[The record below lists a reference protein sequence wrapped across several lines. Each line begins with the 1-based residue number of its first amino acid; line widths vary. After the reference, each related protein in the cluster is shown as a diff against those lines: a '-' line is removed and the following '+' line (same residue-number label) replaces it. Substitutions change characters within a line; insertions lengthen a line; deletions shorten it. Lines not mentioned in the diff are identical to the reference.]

1 MAATAAAGTSMS
13 KTSAL
18 TSITSCS
25 SSNFPSSS
33 STRGNRAQAGRNH
46 FFHPLAS
53 GYRLYSAQI
62 STDFYSD
69 RISRGFGLRRRISES
84 TGLGSGSFGAGG
96 AGIVPR
102 RRLLSSVVTN
112 AGKGSSVPAAERI
125 LASLGYVLPFF
136 DGIQYGRYFFMQ
148 FPIAENLLRP
158 LFPLL
163 SAYKGFPY
171 SNFIAFFSLYLL
183 VVRNSSFSRYVRFN
197 AMQAVVLDVLLILPT
212 LVERTFG
219 PTGGI
224 GLQLLIIFYNTVFLF
239 LVSCFLFGTISCLLG
254 KTPRL
259 PIVADA
265 ADAQVEG

>member
-1 MAATAAAGTSMS
+1 MATFAAGSSMLAAA
-13 KTSAL
+13 
-18 TSITSCS
+18 SCS
-25 SSNFPSSS
+25 RLCAPSLPRAVGVTSSS
-33 STRGNRAQAGRNH
+33 SSRSNGAGWRAKLGPSSR
-46 FFHPLAS
+46 P
-53 GYRLYSAQI
+53 SA
-62 STDFYSD
+62 
-69 RISRGFGLRRRISES
+69 
-84 TGLGSGSFGAGG
+84 FGAGVG
-96 AGIVPR
+96 RSDGGCGFGSAGRGIGLGLGLGVGLVAR
-102 RRLLSSVVTN
+102 RAEDGEGECAGRRGRVVVAE
-112 AGKGSSVPAAERI
+112 AGKGGSVNAAERI
-125 LASLGYVLPFF
+125 LAALGYILPFF

-148 FPIAENLLRP
+148 FPIAEGLLRP

-219 PTGGI
+219 PRGGI

-239 LVSCFLFGTISCLLG
+239 LVSCFLFGVFSCLLG

-265 ADAQVEG
+265 ADQQIEG

>member
-1 MAATAAAGTSMS
+1 MAAIAARCRQH
-13 KTSAL
+13 K
-18 TSITSCS
+18 
-25 SSNFPSSS
+25 
-33 STRGNRAQAGRNH
+33 AQRWTN
-46 FFHPLAS
+46 
-53 GYRLYSAQI
+53 LYSGG
-62 STDFYSD
+62 
-69 RISRGFGLRRRISES
+69 ISREVASRRTISES
-84 TGLGSGSFGAGG
+84 TGFGLSSFGAVGV
-96 AGIVPR
+96 GIVPR
-102 RRLLSSVVTN
+102 EAGRRLLSRVVTN
-112 AGKGSSVPAAERI
+112 AGNGKSVPPAERI

-136 DGIQYGRYFFMQ
+136 DGIQYGRFFFLQ

-158 LFPLL
+158 LYPLL
-163 SAYKGFPY
+163 AAYKGFPY
-171 SNFIAFFSLYLL
+171 SNFIAFFCLYLL

-224 GLQLLIIFYNTVFLF
+224 GVQLLIIFYNTVFLF
-239 LVSCFLFGTISCLLG
+239 LVSCFLFGTLSCLLG